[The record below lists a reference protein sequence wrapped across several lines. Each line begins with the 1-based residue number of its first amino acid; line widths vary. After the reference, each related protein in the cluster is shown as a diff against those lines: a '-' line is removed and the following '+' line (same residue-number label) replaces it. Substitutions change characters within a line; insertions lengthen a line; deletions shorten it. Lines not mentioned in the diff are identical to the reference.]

1 MRAVLEFHNHKWA
14 FPLHFGNIEPSL
26 QNLEDRKT
34 AQRNLLENLRAKRN
48 VRNIIFHHGI
58 STHYCGLLWV
68 RRRNFTTL
76 WPQASNQW
84 GLWQGPSPSGGMW
97 RVSGV
102 TVQATQECRL
112 LWVCDA
118 NPPKPSSNF
127 SVLGWAV
134 SEKLIFL
141 CSLSNICLLPL
152 SKNVSLQCQDW
163 VFPRTRHFLTQ
174 DFHKDGKGH
183 QSPICSSLV
192 SDQKRKEKSP
202 KKREPDCLFFLLTT
216 QWLVS
221 HNDFLN
227 RRLIWWCGPNRI
239 RELL

>member
-68 RRRNFTTL
+68 SRRNFTTL

-152 SKNVSLQCQDW
+152 SKNVSP
-163 VFPRTRHFLTQ
+163 VPRLGLPENQFLGNISLPKTSIRM
-174 DFHKDGKGH
+174 GKAISH
-183 QSPICSSLV
+183 PSVAPWSQT
-192 SDQKRKEKSP
+192 KKERKEP
-202 KKREPDCLFFLLTT
+202 
-216 QWLVS
+216 
-221 HNDFLN
+221 
-227 RRLIWWCGPNRI
+227 
-239 RELL
+239 